1 MFILT
6 ILDITNN
13 KKFEK
18 TYNNYYEYKKF
29 INKVK
34 YSKKL
39 KIISIQDLSKW
50 YD

>member
-1 MFILT
+1 MFIIK
-6 ILDITNN
+6 ILDMTTN
-13 KKFEK
+13 KTFEK
-18 TYNNYYEYKKF
+18 TYNDYYEYKKF
-29 INKVK
+29 INKLK